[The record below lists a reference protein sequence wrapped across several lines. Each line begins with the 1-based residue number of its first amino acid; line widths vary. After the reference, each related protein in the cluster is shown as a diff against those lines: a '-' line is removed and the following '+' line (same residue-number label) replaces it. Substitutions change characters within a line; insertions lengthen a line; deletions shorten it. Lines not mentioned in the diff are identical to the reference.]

1 MTVPLIS
8 VITAAY
14 GPTADYLQETAESVA
29 AQDLPDG
36 WSLEWVVQE
45 DGDSPRLGGFFEG
58 LPFASYGANGRQYGT
73 ALTRNLALSR
83 ASGVLMQALD
93 QDDVLLPGALTTLIP
108 RFSEHRIHW
117 AIGQADDLLP
127 DGSRRAYPSPIP
139 FGVYAAGDIN
149 AWAADRG
156 GNWPIHCAALMMR
169 TASVRAL
176 GGWTGIPYDDE
187 LATFAALSAV
197 TDGYYDETLT
207 WLYRHHPRQVHRTEA
222 AQELS
227 AAGRR
232 IALQRARAAA
242 SSGLC
247 FAPDAAIGFAD
258 HHENVHVGPVDKDTS
273 LPAGAVSRH

>member
-1 MTVPLIS
+1 MPLIS
-8 VITAAY
+8 IITAAY
-14 GPTADYLQETAESVA
+14 APTADYLAETAASIKA
-29 AQDLPDG
+29 LDLPPAWD
-36 WSLEWVVQE
+36 LEWVVQE
-45 DGDSPRLGGFFEG
+45 DGDRPRLGRQLEHLAFVRYE
-58 LPFASYGANGRQYGT
+58 ANGRQSGT
-73 ALTRNLALSR
+73 AATRNLGLAR

-108 RFSEHRIHW
+108 RFGEHRIHW

-139 FGVYAAGDIN
+139 FGLHAAGDIN

-197 TDGYYDETLT
+197 TDGYYDEALT
-207 WLYRHHPRQVHRTEA
+207 WLYRHHPKQVHRTAA

-232 IALQRARAAA
+232 IALQRAKAAA
-242 SSGLC
+242 SAGLC
-247 FAPDAAIGFAD
+247 FAPGAAIGFAAHD
-258 HHENVHVGPVDKDTS
+258 QDVYVGPVDKDTS
-273 LPAGAVSRH
+273 LPTAATTA